1 MSKYLIPLALFILGI
16 IITGIGSI
24 FKITHWPGAN
34 LMLLIGMLTEALAF
48 IALIIVILKKNK

>member
-16 IITGIGSI
+16 IIKGIGSI